1 MIVFLKILLGLLTI
15 LFSFIGIGITILTT
29 KNIINEDAIQKAF
42 DAYPDKY
49 KSLRGYTTSEVK
61 RMLKIMGLVFIILS
75 ISFVFL
81 IIVL

>member
-1 MIVFLKILLGLLTI
+1 MLVFFKILLGLLTI
-15 LFSFIGIGITILTT
+15 LFSFIGIGITILTS
-29 KNIINEDAIQKAF
+29 KNIINEDAIQKVF
-42 DAYPDKY
+42 DTHPDKY

-61 RMLKIMGLVFIILS
+61 LMLKVMGWEFIVAS

>member
-1 MIVFLKILLGLLTI
+1 MIVFLKILLGLLTV
-15 LFSFIGIGITILTT
+15 LFSFIGIGITTLTA
-29 KNIINEDAIQKAF
+29 KNIINEDTIQEAF
-42 DAYPDKY
+42 DTHPDKY

-61 RMLKIMGLVFIILS
+61 RMLKIMGLVFIISS

>member
-1 MIVFLKILLGLLTI
+1 MLVFFKILLGLLTI
-15 LFSFIGIGITILTT
+15 LFSFIGIGITILTS

-42 DAYPDKY
+42 DTHPDKY

>member
-1 MIVFLKILLGLLTI
+1 MLVFFKILLGLLTI
-15 LFSFIGIGITILTT
+15 LFSFIGIGITILTS

-42 DAYPDKY
+42 DTHPDKY

-61 RMLKIMGLVFIILS
+61 HMLKIMGLVFIILS

>member
-1 MIVFLKILLGLLTI
+1 MIIFLKILLGLLTV
-15 LFSFIGIGITILTT
+15 LFSFIGIGITILTS
-29 KNIINEDAIQKAF
+29 KNIINEDAIQEAF
-42 DAYPDKY
+42 DTHPDKY

-61 RMLKIMGLVFIILS
+61 CMLKIMGLVFILLS

>member
-1 MIVFLKILLGLLTI
+1 M
-15 LFSFIGIGITILTT
+15 GIGITILTS

-42 DAYPDKY
+42 DTHPDKY

-61 RMLKIMGLVFIILS
+61 HMLKIMGWVFIVLS

-81 IIVL
+81 IIIL

>member
-1 MIVFLKILLGLLTI
+1 MIVFLKILLGLLTV
-15 LFSFIGIGITILTT
+15 LFSFIGIGITILTS
-29 KNIINEDAIQKAF
+29 KNIINEDVIQKVF
-42 DAYPDKY
+42 DTHPDKY

-61 RMLKIMGLVFIILS
+61 LMLKVMGWGFIVAS